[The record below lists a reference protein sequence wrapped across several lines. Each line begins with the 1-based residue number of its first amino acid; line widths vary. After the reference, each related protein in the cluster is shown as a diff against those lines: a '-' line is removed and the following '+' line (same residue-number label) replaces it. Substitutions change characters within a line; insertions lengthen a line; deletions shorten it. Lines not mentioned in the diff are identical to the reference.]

1 MKQELNDLLT
11 LKDNVSE
18 RLFLEWNENN
28 LVSVKERF
36 REVKKE
42 KIGLQQPSVNSQVK
56 FGTAW
61 ADLKNIPN
69 ANDSSLS

>member
-18 RLFLEWNENN
+18 RLFLEWNENF
-28 LVSVKERF
+28 VSVKERF

-56 FGTAW
+56 FGAAW
-61 ADLKNIPN
+61 ADLKNIRN
-69 ANDSSLS
+69 ASDSSLS

>member
-18 RLFLEWNENN
+18 RLFLEWNEN

-56 FGTAW
+56 FGAAW
-61 ADLKNIPN
+61 ADLKNILN
-69 ANDSSLS
+69 ASDSSLS